1 MKKAYLVLATDE
13 DSVEPDIIGIFGG
26 DHGYGKALRSANKF
40 IQERIDEIIDDNWNV
55 TKDVMTLADFE
66 VKKAKNGDSNQEIIT
81 LTENDEDYAIED
93 VIIKPMCI
101 E

>member
-1 MKKAYLVLATDE
+1 MEKAYLVLATDE

-55 TKDVMTLADFE
+55 AKDVMTLADFE
-66 VKKAKNGDSNQEIIT
+66 VKKAKDGDSNQEIIT

-93 VIIKPMCI
+93 VIIRPMHI

>member
-1 MKKAYLVLATDE
+1 MEKAYLVLATDE

-40 IQERIDEIIDDNWNV
+40 IQEKINEIIDDNWNV
-55 TKDVMTLADFE
+55 AKDVMTLADFE
-66 VKKAKNGDSNQEIIT
+66 INKAKDGDSDQEIIT
-81 LTENDEDYAIED
+81 LTEKDRDYAIED
-93 VIIKPMCI
+93 VIIRPMHI

>member
-1 MKKAYLVLATDE
+1 MEKAYLVLATDE

-26 DHGYGKALRSANKF
+26 DYGYGKALRSANKF

-55 TKDVMTLADFE
+55 ARDVMTLADFE
-66 VKKAKNGDSNQEIIT
+66 VKKAKDGDSNQEIIT
-81 LTENDEDYAIED
+81 LTENDKDYAIED
-93 VIIKPMCI
+93 VIIRPMRI